1 METYL
6 EHYGVLGMKWG
17 VRKDPEKAY
26 RKSMNKLSRLDKKV
40 AKREFK
46 SAKLLMKSTKKEEK
60 AFRTTNEK
68 RYVKRTAKA
77 LKYKRKSAKQLYKS
91 KKAQK
96 KAKEWV
102 DSMNEYFANTSIN
115 SISTDDIA
123 LGKKYAVQI
132 LNEYL
137 EDK

>member
-1 METYL
+1 
-6 EHYGVLGMKWG
+6 
-17 VRKDPEKAY
+17 
-26 RKSMNKLSRLDKKV
+26 MNKLSKLDKKV

-46 SAKLLMKSTKKEEK
+46 SAKLAMKSAKKEEK
-60 AFRTTNEK
+60 AFRTASER